1 MLHNIK
7 YSPGRASENLVKSSS
22 LPVFVIKF
30 HWSETMFIPLR
41 FVDAAFVVE

>member
-7 YSPGRASENLVKSSS
+7 YSPGQASENLVKSSS

-30 HWSETMFIPLR
+30 HWSEAMFIPLR
-41 FVDAAFVVE
+41 FVYAAFMVE